1 MKSTRI
7 TKVALIFAMGLWALG
22 AVGCNAQFS
31 ATGEG
36 SYSEG
41 LAVGYPGAGTA
52 GAGDPLRPGIG
63 PENAC
68 ECSARTTEPVPSDVL
83 VQTMDCF
90 YEVKKATIPAAA
102 IEQLVEIL
110 ENGTRIHI
118 RLTLDPRFVD
128 NTYGKNSIGWEGSKK
143 GMHAFKELVGS
154 DHAELKLFD
163 TTSKLVLQFKVD
175 YISESNNPEHP
186 SGYGTLGVTGGD
198 GKMILGNASAILG
211 AATSLDRNL
220 NGCELG
226 MYLEDSPATDAQY
239 TPNPDAPH
247 WDYRVVYEVWVDAA
261 SFGQAGFGDAIVEYV
276 HASPSKIDT
285 NTIVVIEGECPS
297 SEGGEGGENDGS
309 DGDGGSDEG
318 GGSGGNNDDCNPKFE
333 TCDESGGGSGW
344 SEAPI

>member
-1 MKSTRI
+1 MKTISRSMNAIVLITAILSIGSTS
-7 TKVALIFAMGLWALG
+7 
-22 AVGCNAQFS
+22 CNSQFS
-31 ATGEG
+31 VTSDGTYKDG
-36 SYSEG
+36 P
-41 LAVGYPGAGTA
+41 AVGYPGAGTA

-68 ECSARTTEPVPSDVL
+68 ECSARTTEPVKSDVL
-83 VQTMDCF
+83 VQTLDCF
-90 YEVKKATIPAAA
+90 WEIKKQTIPAAA
-102 IEQLVEIL
+102 IEQLVEVL

-128 NTYGKNSIGWEGSKK
+128 NTYGINSIGWGSSKK
-143 GMHAFKELVGS
+143 GMHEFKELVGS
-154 DHAELKLFD
+154 DHAEMKLFD
-163 TTSKLVLQFKVD
+163 TQGKLVLQFKVD
-175 YISESNNPEHP
+175 YISESDKLEHP

-198 GKMILGNASAILG
+198 GKMIVGNASAILG

-261 SFGQAGFGDAIVEYV
+261 PFGQSGFGDAIVEHV

-285 NTIVVIEGECPS
+285 NTIEVLEGECPS
-297 SEGGEGGENDGS
+297 SGDSGDG
-309 DGDGGSDEG
+309 GDGGSGDGSDDAGEG
-318 GGSGGNNDDCNPKFE
+318 GGGNDDCNPKFE
-333 TCDESGGGSGW
+333 NCDESGGGSGSW